1 MPHPGDDMLFASKLL
16 APEPLSSC
24 GCFRTSGPYVRF
36 ASLSE
41 RTPAHR
47 VKERG
52 AQSYT
57 GCGHRCTYSCNRCDR
72 YSGTQVISG
81 YEVRWEYPQEP

>member
-1 MPHPGDDMLFASKLL
+1 MPHPGDDMLFALKLL
-16 APEPLSSC
+16 APELWSSC
-24 GCFRTSGPYVRF
+24 GFCRTSSSYIRF
-36 ASLSE
+36 ASLTE

-57 GCGHRCTYSCNRCDR
+57 GCGHQR
-72 YSGTQVISG
+72 QFFV
-81 YEVRWEYPQEP
+81 EMM